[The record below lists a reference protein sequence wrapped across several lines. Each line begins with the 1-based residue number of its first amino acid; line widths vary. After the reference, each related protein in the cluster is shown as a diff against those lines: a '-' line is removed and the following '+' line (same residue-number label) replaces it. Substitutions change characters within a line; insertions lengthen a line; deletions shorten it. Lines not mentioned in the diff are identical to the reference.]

1 MSKTL
6 RFWGRWTSVFLV
18 LPLLCFT
25 GCGTNGPKY
34 MLITNGVSPFWD
46 AMVKGM
52 QEEAKQL
59 HVNADWRGP
68 NPSENT
74 VQIQMF
80 NDALAAHVDGIGLS
94 AIDPNGITPTI
105 NKAVDSGLPVIC
117 FDSDAPNSKRLAYL
131 GTNNYEAGY
140 IAGKAALKLFPHGG
154 KLVAFV
160 GTMSQDNAR
169 QRYNGF
175 LDAIKGS
182 NVQFIAP
189 PYQDNQDKGMARS
202 NVQDAI
208 TRYMSKGLNGLVGLY
223 SYNGPAIIAAL
234 QAQNLRSKFKVICFD
249 GDPATLK
256 GLQQGMVDLTV
267 VQKPFQFGRL
277 SIELLNLLHQNHNN
291 VDSALHQMMP
301 ELESLGMKV
310 DMQKHTID
318 TGVTVVTPENA
329 ESFINDLHAHGL
341 SST

>member
-1 MSKTL
+1 MTTSLRTVLRCTSFLILLTL
-6 RFWGRWTSVFLV
+6 IGVA
-18 LPLLCFT
+18 
-25 GCGTNGPKY
+25 GCGPSGPKY

-52 QEEAKQL
+52 RQEAQQL
-59 HVNADWRGP
+59 HVQADWRGP

-94 AIDPNGITPTI
+94 AIDPTGITPTI

-131 GTNNYEAGY
+131 GTDNYEAGY

-154 KLVAFV
+154 KLIAFV

-169 QRYNGF
+169 ERYKGF
-175 LDAIKGS
+175 QDAIAGS

-189 PYQDNQDKGMARS
+189 PYQDNQDKGKARA
-202 NVQDAI
+202 NVEDAI
-208 TRYMSKGLNGLVGLY
+208 TRYMSQGLNGLVGLY
-223 SYNGPAIIAAL
+223 SYNGPAIIAAI
-234 QAQNLRSKFKVICFD
+234 QAHNLRSKFKIICFD

-256 GLQQGMVDLTV
+256 GLQENMVDLTV

-291 VDSALHQMMP
+291 VDAALQQMQP
-301 ELESLGMKV
+301 ELTSLGMKV
-310 DMQKHTID
+310 DIKNHKID
-318 TGVTVVTPENA
+318 TGVTVVTPANA
-329 ESFINDLHAHGL
+329 GPFIQDLKEKGIES
-341 SST
+341 T